1 MFDQVNNNTFKDLQ
15 NLIATKMKLVEAQKM
30 PPSTS
35 NNFLRSSSLFS
46 PPKELTP
53 EEKQKMADEDARL
66 RAEWEAKNPDEA
78 KVFAERE
85 RLANESSASR
95 KQAWEKQQAER
106 KQWWSN
112 PENEKRAI
120 EWDAKNPRP
129 ESGYAEIEW
138 RRRRDKAGI
147 MPREE
152 TEFRDVSTS
161 DYTGGGLSK
170 PWKPKPKPFKP
181 RPYM

>member
-1 MFDQVNNNTFKDLQ
+1 MFDQVNSNTFKDLQ

-30 PPSTS
+30 PPKTLSGTYVPM
-35 NNFLRSSSLFS
+35 S
-46 PPKELTP
+46 PRQMTP
-53 EEKQKMADEDARL
+53 QEKQKMADEDARL

-85 RLANESSASR
+85 RLANESSAQR

-112 PENEKRAI
+112 PQNEKKAI

-129 ESGYAEIEW
+129 ESGYAVIEW
-138 RRRRDKAGI
+138 RKRREKAGI
-147 MPREE
+147 MDREE

-170 PWKPKPKPFKP
+170 PWKPKLNPFKP